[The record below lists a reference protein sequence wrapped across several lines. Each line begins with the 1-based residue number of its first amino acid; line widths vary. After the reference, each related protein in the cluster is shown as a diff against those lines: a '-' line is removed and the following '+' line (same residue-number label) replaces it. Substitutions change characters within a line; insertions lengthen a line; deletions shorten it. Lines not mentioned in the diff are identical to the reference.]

1 MSIWPSA
8 AGKCL
13 PATQC
18 DCLAMAEPSRRFRM
32 PGAHKLERV
41 ERSRRILQLE
51 RFIFLGL
58 SRQEMAERLG
68 VNEKTVRRDL
78 KHRLDQLINESER
91 STVSYRQAIL
101 LELGR
106 TYAEV
111 MKDMAAAR
119 TSGQP
124 THPYA
129 NTRVD
134 IIRVIARVTGA
145 EHTIRLARVGPV
157 GFRPAPLRAPPRLW
171 LTALGGFILIYFQ

>member
-1 MSIWPSA
+1 M
-8 AGKCL
+8 AGSKKFDL
-13 PATQC
+13 VA
-18 DCLAMAEPSRRFRM
+18 
-32 PGAHKLERV
+32 
-41 ERSRRILQLE
+41 RSRRILQLE
-51 RFIFLGL
+51 RFIFLGI

-78 KHRLDQLINESER
+78 KHRLDQLMNEAER

-111 MKDMAAAR
+111 MKDMANAR
-119 TSGQP
+119 SNGQP

-145 EHTIRLARVGPV
+145 EEAIRVEHSGTVEHHVQLVPESELARMATLAREIEAEVV
-157 GFRPAPLRAPPRLW
+157 
-171 LTALGGFILIYFQ
+171 

>member
-1 MSIWPSA
+1 
-8 AGKCL
+8 
-13 PATQC
+13 
-18 DCLAMAEPSRRFRM
+18 M

-145 EHTIRLARVGPV
+145 EQPIQIEHSGSVEHHVHMVTESELARM
-157 GFRPAPLRAPPRLW
+157 AS
-171 LTALGGFILIYFQ
+171 LTREIESEVITGNGQGNSLARY